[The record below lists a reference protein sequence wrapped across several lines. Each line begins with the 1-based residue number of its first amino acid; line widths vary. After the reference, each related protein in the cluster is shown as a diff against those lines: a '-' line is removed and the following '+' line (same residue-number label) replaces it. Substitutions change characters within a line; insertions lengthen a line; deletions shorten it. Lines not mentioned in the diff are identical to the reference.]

1 MATSNYPETD
11 DLGFLNND
19 EHSKYR
25 MLIGCGQWSITLGRL
40 DVHFAIQT
48 KAMFSAAPKDGHL
61 RRMLQGF
68 GYFEGYLKFGII
80 IDTKERQ
87 VQGVEDVV
95 VNWNEQ

>member
-48 KAMFSAAPKDGHL
+48 IARFSAALKEVHTK
-61 RRMLQGF
+61 RMLRIF
-68 GYFEGYLKFGII
+68 GYLKGFLKYGIV
-80 IDTKERQ
+80 IDIGK
-87 VQGVEDVV
+87 
-95 VNWNEQ
+95 